1 MNVSGAERNR
11 MEIYVAIKFVKMSH
25 RAMTPAKGSTHA
37 AGLDLFSA
45 ENCVVMPHERKLI
58 KTDIMMQIPP
68 GCYGRIAPRSGLA
81 VNHCIDVAAGV
92 IDQDYRGNI
101 CVVLVN
107 NSEKQ
112 FRIEQGSNIAQLILE
127 RVFNPI
133 LTESTELPPSA
144 RGTNGFGSTSKL
156 ANKT

>member
-1 MNVSGAERNR
+1 
-11 MEIYVAIKFVKMSH
+11 MSH
-25 RAMTPAKGSTHA
+25 RAMTPTKGSKHA

-45 ENCVVMPHERKLI
+45 ESCTVMPHERQMI

-92 IDQDYRGNI
+92 IDQDYRGGI

-112 FRIEQGSNIAQLILE
+112 FRVEQGSRIAQLILE

-133 LTESTELPPSA
+133 LTESTELPPST
-144 RGTNGFGSTSKL
+144 RGTCGFGSTDEVT
-156 ANKT
+156 NKN